1 MGILDFKYYFH
12 NALIEEVKTST
23 IRKHCN
29 FKVGDLFNIHVRG
42 RRVDFEVTKINRI
55 RFDEIDNDIAFKEG
69 YRHKDLLLYELES
82 IYKDLT
88 YDTLLYQIEFKRV
101 G

>member
-1 MGILDFKYYFH
+1 MGILDFKYYFN
-12 NALIEEVKTST
+12 NALIEGLKTST

-29 FKVGDLFNIHVRG
+29 FEVGDLFSISPRG
-42 RRVDFEVTKINRI
+42 VKIDFEVTKINRI

-69 YRHKDLLLYELES
+69 YRHKDLLLHELES

-88 YDTLLYQIEFKRV
+88 YDTLLYQIEFKRL
-101 G
+101 